1 MGGKEDLTVGLKL
14 GFDDGITVGEEVGF
28 LVSSTPSGD
37 QEGPNVGTIVG
48 EADGFDDGASKIE
61 TLDNLYK
68 SGLNSLARIIISS
81 SLFIIL
87 VVAYS

>member
-37 QEGPNVGTIVG
+37 QEGPNVGTIVD
-48 EADGFDDGASKIE
+48 EADEFDDAASKIE
-61 TLDNLYK
+61 TLNNLSK
-68 SGLNSLARIIISS
+68 SGLNSSARIIFSS
-81 SLFIIL
+81 SLFIIS
-87 VVAYS
+87 VVTYS